1 MKIIKI
7 VVILLVFLALVGCE
21 ETPEINQS
29 RLTIEG
35 INDIEYVMGDDLPNY
50 LEGVNVYNELGE
62 SVTDIVVDSDE
73 VDYDVAGKYTV
84 YYFIKDRDNT
94 STMTAITVT
103 VINDEEEPV
112 IDYSAPYFEGVY
124 NIDYFVGEDVPD
136 YMASIKAFDTVDG
149 DLTDD
154 IIVEG
159 TVDFEVPGAY
169 TIKLTVYDLTGNRK
183 IETFTINVYDN
194 QKPVISGYHRVY
206 HVIGNET
213 PDYTKLV
220 EAYDQEDGSLTTLL
234 EVNDA
239 LVDLNTEGIY
249 PLSYE
254 ITDSFGHTTEVVTSV
269 QVDVND
275 ELIDI
280 DQLNVYYI
288 NDTHG
293 SILEFE
299 NEMGL
304 AKIGNVVIDEYDKNP
319 YETLFLSGG
328 DLLQGNVLSN
338 FYYGSSMIDMFNYM
352 NLEVFVLG
360 NHEFDWGIEKITE
373 YFNPNTL
380 GMQAE
385 FPLLAANMFYKDTEI
400 RPDFVDAYAI
410 IQRGDLKIGVVGT
423 IGSGLESSIAKSR
436 VEDYE
441 FKSPTYWTQ
450 YYTELLRTEYDVD
463 VVFAISHGND
473 NYFNQTM
480 SMSSGDQKINAIFN
494 GHTHSSYAE
503 LENGTPLMQSASNA
517 RALGYM
523 SFNVN
528 AQNELIFDSLTNLFS
543 YSDSR
548 LQSEHQGLKALI
560 NTYVEQIEPL
570 LNEAILYS
578 SQDYGRDILT
588 TFMAEVIRKSAG
600 ADVGIHNSGG
610 TRDSLSSGQPITVG
624 TTYKIFPFDNQIVSI
639 KMIGAN
645 VISLLN
651 NSSVAASLKPGLL
664 QNDIDPQ
671 AYYWVST
678 NDYVFGNYDEF
689 ENYIDIYYP
698 NVVDRVAFEDELR
711 ERAETTDQ
719 FIID

>member
-136 YMASIKAFDTVDG
+136 YMVSIKAFDAVDG
-149 DLTDD
+149 DLTDE
-154 IIVEG
+154 IVVEG

-239 LVDLNTEGIY
+239 FVDLNTEGIY

-328 DLLQGNVLSN
+328 DLLQ
-338 FYYGSSMIDMFNYM
+338 
-352 NLEVFVLG
+352 
-360 NHEFDWGIEKITE
+360 
-373 YFNPNTL
+373 
-380 GMQAE
+380 
-385 FPLLAANMFYKDTEI
+385 
-400 RPDFVDAYAI
+400 
-410 IQRGDLKIGVVGT
+410 
-423 IGSGLESSIAKSR
+423 
-436 VEDYE
+436 
-441 FKSPTYWTQ
+441 
-450 YYTELLRTEYDVD
+450 
-463 VVFAISHGND
+463 
-473 NYFNQTM
+473 
-480 SMSSGDQKINAIFN
+480 
-494 GHTHSSYAE
+494 
-503 LENGTPLMQSASNA
+503 
-517 RALGYM
+517 
-523 SFNVN
+523 
-528 AQNELIFDSLTNLFS
+528 
-543 YSDSR
+543 
-548 LQSEHQGLKALI
+548 
-560 NTYVEQIEPL
+560 
-570 LNEAILYS
+570 
-578 SQDYGRDILT
+578 
-588 TFMAEVIRKSAG
+588 
-600 ADVGIHNSGG
+600 
-610 TRDSLSSGQPITVG
+610 
-624 TTYKIFPFDNQIVSI
+624 
-639 KMIGAN
+639 
-645 VISLLN
+645 
-651 NSSVAASLKPGLL
+651 
-664 QNDIDPQ
+664 
-671 AYYWVST
+671 
-678 NDYVFGNYDEF
+678 
-689 ENYIDIYYP
+689 
-698 NVVDRVAFEDELR
+698 
-711 ERAETTDQ
+711 
-719 FIID
+719 